1 MSDVGADS
9 PSPTATK
16 QGLVDAIRMLTHAE
30 MIDHSGHCS
39 ARRDGESF
47 YINSAASVR
56 GTLTVEDIVTVD
68 LDGRLVEG
76 RAKPPFEFPIHSEI
90 YRARP
95 DTHAVMH
102 THPRW
107 STFLTMVGVKFS
119 AVFAQGALL
128 GDIPVLDSPLS
139 VNTRSLGETLAATLG
154 SCPAALLKSHGA
166 VIVGASIVECFA
178 LAAYLE
184 ENAYRQY
191 MAMQIGDPYVFSEAE
206 QQACRER
213 LWSPGLFQKTWDH
226 YRAKLSPGD
235 R

>member
-1 MSDVGADS
+1 VNTPAV
-9 PSPTATK
+9 TK
-16 QGLVDAIRMLTHAE
+16 QALVDAIRMLTHAE

-39 ARRDGESF
+39 ARRDRESF

-68 LDGRLVEG
+68 LEGRLVEG
-76 RAKPPFEFPIHSEI
+76 RAKPPFEFPIHAEI

-95 DTHAVMH
+95 DANAVMH

-107 STFLTMVGVKFS
+107 STFLTMVGATVRT
-119 AVFAQGALL
+119 VFAQGALL
-128 GDIPVLDSPLS
+128 GELPVVDSPLS
-139 VNTRSLGETLAATLG
+139 VNTQSLGEALAAALG
-154 SCPAALLKSHGA
+154 SRPAVLLKAHGA
-166 VIVGASIVECFA
+166 VVAGATIVECFA

-206 QQACRER
+206 QRACRER
-213 LWSPGLFQKTWDH
+213 LWSSNLFQKTWDH
-226 YRAKLSPGD
+226 YRAKLP